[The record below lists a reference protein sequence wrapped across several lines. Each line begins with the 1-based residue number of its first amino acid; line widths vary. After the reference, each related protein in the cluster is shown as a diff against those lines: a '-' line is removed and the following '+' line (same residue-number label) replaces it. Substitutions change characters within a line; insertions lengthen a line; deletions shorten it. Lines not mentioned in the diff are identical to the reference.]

1 MLGSCLG
8 VLLEDGK
15 VGGIVIVIVIAIA
28 KVES

>member
-8 VLLEDGK
+8 VLLEEGK
-15 VGGIVIVIVIAIA
+15 VGGIVIVIAIA